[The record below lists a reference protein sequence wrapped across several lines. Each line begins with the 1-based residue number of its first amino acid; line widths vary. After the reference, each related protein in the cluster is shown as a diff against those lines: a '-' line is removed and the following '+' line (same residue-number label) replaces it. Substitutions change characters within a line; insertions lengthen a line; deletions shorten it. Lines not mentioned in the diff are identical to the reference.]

1 MFFASPLRTATA
13 RTTWHVS
20 DKLLAMKGRMAGS
33 STNETT
39 TFAMPLAVSDLVMAT
54 VMSSAPTVVASAIPT
69 NLDDDGTDRYSMGFD
84 SEGVAW
90 TAATIKKDMYLRTA
104 LQRSDMKV
112 EKSGLADL

>member
-39 TFAMPLAVSDLVMAT
+39 TFPMPLASNDLVMAT

-69 NLDDDGTDRYSMGFD
+69 NLDDDGTDKYSMGFD
-84 SEGVAW
+84 SEAVDW
-90 TAATIKKDMYLRTA
+90 MAAAIKKKTF
-104 LQRSDMKV
+104 
-112 EKSGLADL
+112 EGLHN